1 MAHAGL
7 FSVISSSSSSASAS
21 ASSTSY
27 FSPHIFVCS
36 SSYGVPS
43 SSPSFSS
50 FDNHTTP
57 PLLRSRRKS
66 LGSSSPLICTVGHSR
81 SQNRQLDSNFV
92 CSALPEALFFD
103 CDGVLVDTE
112 RDGHRVSFNQTFS
125 EVSISS

>member
-1 MAHAGL
+1 MAHVA
-7 FSVISSSSSSASAS
+7 VISSSSSS
-21 ASSTSY
+21 STSY
-27 FSPHIFVCS
+27 FSSPPHIFLC

-43 SSPSFSS
+43 SSSSSSSSPSFSS
-50 FDNHTTP
+50 FNNHTTP

-66 LGSSSPLICTVGHSR
+66 FGSSSPLICTVGHSQ

-125 EVSISS
+125 EVSTSS